1 MIVDVEELR
10 SLCQEILVER
20 NMTDSDAHIVTDVL
34 IEAELRERATH
45 GVIRMPAI
53 ADRVT
58 SSARKHM
65 LLAKDGPA
73 SASVDGQEN
82 LGYLVAHRCARSVI
96 GKADQTGIGVVSG
109 FNTGHCGMLGYYAS
123 MIADAGLVGLVM
135 CNTSPRVVPWGGIE
149 PVLGTNPI
157 AAGFPAPNGQVL
169 IDLSAAAITTGE
181 ILVALKDGEEIPEGR
196 ALGPD
201 GKMTTDPDV
210 ARKGAVLPV
219 GEHKGYALGMMVQL
233 FSGVLTGAAPVP
245 KPGQNYGIFMVALS
259 PALFT
264 EEEDFVSGVGEVV
277 KRIKTSLHADG
288 VEEILV
294 PGERAFREREMR
306 LQSGIGVDDDLMA
319 VLRRWVA

>member
-1 MIVDVEELR
+1 MIVDVEDLR
-10 SLCQEILVER
+10 SLCQHVL
-20 NMTDSDAHIVTDVL
+20 TDRHLSDADAHIVTDIL
-34 IEAELRERATH
+34 IEAELRGRSTH
-45 GVIRMPAI
+45 GVIRLPAI
-53 ADRVT
+53 ADRIS
-58 SSARKHM
+58 SSARKPM

-96 GKADQTGIGVVSG
+96 GKADQTGMGVVSG
-109 FNTGHCGMLGYYAS
+109 FNTGYCGMLGYYAS

-135 CNTSPRVVPWGGIE
+135 CNTSPRVVPWGGVE

-169 IDLSAAAITTGE
+169 IDLSAASITTGE
-181 ILVALKDGEEIPEGR
+181 ILVALKDGEKIPDGR
-196 ALGPD
+196 VLGPD
-201 GKMTTDPDV
+201 GKTTTDPEV
-210 ARKGAVLPV
+210 ARKGAVLPF
-219 GEHKGYALGMMVQL
+219 GEHKGYALGMMIQL

-245 KPGQNYGIFMVALS
+245 KPGQNYGIFMLALS
-259 PALFT
+259 SSLFM
-264 EEEDFVSGVGEVV
+264 EQEDFVSGVGDVV

-319 VLRRWVA
+319 ALRRLAE